1 MRPMN
6 PTDTEKTDGTTA
18 AQPTEGEPAEQSTE
32 QPAGSDTQS
41 ATTLEKSPTADQDGT
56 AADVEPEADSDIGE
70 HDLDDE
76 QPATGSTGLLSAA
89 AGVVATGLGVV
100 GLSGGWAGRVAAER
114 QTLLGQI
121 KTPQDATM
129 ADRISALYS
138 DAWHTTALF
147 NGMFALLAVV
157 IGAAVLTRPGKP
169 SWVRA
174 FGLAGAVLGGIGLLI
189 SIGMYFDLI
198 LPTPEAGS

>member
-1 MRPMN
+1 MN
-6 PTDTEKTDGTTA
+6 PTDTDKTDGTPA
-18 AQPTEGEPAEQSTE
+18 AQPTDGKPAEQSTQE
-32 QPAGSDTQS
+32 PASPETQTATSLDKS
-41 ATTLEKSPTADQDGT
+41 APADQDGT
-56 AADVEPEADSDIGE
+56 AADVDAEVDSDAGD
-70 HDLDDE
+70 HDEDDE
-76 QPATGSTGLLSAA
+76 QGVAGSSGLLSAA
-89 AGVVATGLGVV
+89 AGMVATGLGVV

-169 SWVRA
+169 TWVRA